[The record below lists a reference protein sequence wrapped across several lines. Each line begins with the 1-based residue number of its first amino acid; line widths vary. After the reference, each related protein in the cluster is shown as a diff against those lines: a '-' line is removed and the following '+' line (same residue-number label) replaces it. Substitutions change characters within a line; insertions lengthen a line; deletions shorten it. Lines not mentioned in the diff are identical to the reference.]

1 MNGKQ
6 LKNSILQWAIQGKLV
21 PPVCRQAG
29 KTLMTNPVPR
39 EKGKECWF
47 TYVIECEDG
56 SFYKGFTDN
65 LLRCYQ
71 QHCNGTGA
79 DYTKTH
85 KPKQLYYWEMH
96 YSKEA
101 ALQREKYLKSGV
113 GREWFKKEV
122 VDKPENFEP
131 ASVLLEKIR
140 QEKERLIKEKKIKR
154 DKNASIIYRG
164 EDNSYYEK
172 MLATGEV
179 KCIDEEVPFEIPQG
193 WEWTRI
199 GNIFN
204 HTSGKQQSSSNKGGG
219 TPQKFITTSNL
230 YWGHFILDN
239 VKVMNFTDEEIKT
252 CSATKGD
259 LLVCEGGAGYG
270 RSAIWNEDY
279 DICLQNHVHRL
290 RPCVSGICEYVYHF
304 IYLLKESN
312 NLASVGTAMPG
323 LSANRLKGLL
333 LPFPPLSEQRRIV
346 AKLAELLPQIEK
358 YNNVQNKLDELNTTI
373 KDCLKK
379 SILQEAIQGKL
390 VPQLAEEGRAQELLE
405 QIKAEKRKL
414 VKEGKLKKSALSDSV
429 IFGGDDNKYCEKIG
443 KSVQCID
450 EEIPFE
456 IPESWVWC
464 KFQDIANSELGKTMN
479 KASDKG
485 GEVPYLC
492 SINVY
497 WDKVDLSNVKVAPFS
512 IAEKEKYLLQK
523 GDLLICEGGEV
534 GRCAIWSNDKTMY
547 YQNALHRVRFY
558 GDISSKFIQNVIR
571 SYKTMGIIDKNSK
584 GMTIK
589 HFTKTALNSLY
600 VPLPPFQEQQR
611 IVAQIEKL
619 FEQLH

>member
-21 PPVCRQAG
+21 PQDP
-29 KTLMTNPVPR
+29 N
-39 EKGKECWF
+39 
-47 TYVIECEDG
+47 D
-56 SFYKGFTDN
+56 
-65 LLRCYQ
+65 
-71 QHCNGTGA
+71 
-79 DYTKTH
+79 
-85 KPKQLYYWEMH
+85 
-96 YSKEA
+96 
-101 ALQREKYLKSGV
+101 
-113 GREWFKKEV
+113 
-122 VDKPENFEP
+122 EP
-131 ASVLLEKIR
+131 ASVLLDKIR

-172 MLATGEV
+172 ILATGEV
-179 KCIDEEVPFEIPQG
+179 KCIDEEIPFDVPNG

-414 VKEGKLKKSALSDSV
+414 VKEGKLKKSALNDSV
-429 IFGGDDNKYCEKIG
+429 IFRSDDNKYYEQIG
-443 KSVQCID
+443 KKCLDITEQ
-450 EEIPFE
+450 IPFE
-456 IPESWVWC
+456 IPSNWEWC
-464 KFQDIANSELGKTMN
+464 RVRNVSNSYIGLTYKPTDIDEKGTIVLRSCNIRNGKLALDDIVRVSSSISEK
-479 KASDKG
+479 
-485 GEVPYLC
+485 
-492 SINVY
+492 
-497 WDKVDLSNVKVAPFS
+497 
-512 IAEKEKYLLQK
+512 
-523 GDLLICEGGEV
+523 LLIEENDIIICARNGSKRLV
-534 GRCAIWSNDKTMY
+534 GKSALIRNLPEPMTFGAFMAICKTPIYEYMFAYLQSDLFFGQLRDVSNTTTINQLT
-547 YQNALHRVRFY
+547 QNKFNDFLIPIPPIREQERLAFKISQLFQKLH
-558 GDISSKFIQNVIR
+558 
-571 SYKTMGIIDKNSK
+571 
-584 GMTIK
+584 
-589 HFTKTALNSLY
+589 
-600 VPLPPFQEQQR
+600 
-611 IVAQIEKL
+611 
-619 FEQLH
+619 